1 MRSIELLSEM
11 VAFPSISSTSNVE
24 VSRWVENQLQLRGF
38 QIEWLSYQDAHGIT
52 KACIL
57 GQKGPATGRGLSYFC
72 HSDVVPVNTWS
83 FSESG
88 PWTLFEKDGRV
99 YGRGSCDMKGSL
111 ICMMS
116 AIDAI
121 GDAPLNAP
129 LNVVCTADEEVG
141 LQGARHIVADST
153 MYRDIVSRQSRA
165 IIGEPT
171 LLNVVHAHKG
181 GRSMRIKSHGVA
193 AHSSTGKGLNANF
206 AMIPFLAD
214 MYEMCQRIDGDV
226 QWQDD
231 RYDPPTINLNLGI
244 NDHTSAINITP
255 AQSICTIYFRT
266 MPGIDADAL
275 VSEIKASAE
284 RHQLDFEMMFQGNPL
299 FTDPECNFIA
309 ELLAVADKPSSQTV
323 SYGTDGSC
331 FTELKD
337 IAVLGPG
344 DIRQAHTD
352 DEWIDIQQ
360 LKDGT
365 LLYEKLIRR
374 WCVEDA

>member
-1 MRSIELLSEM
+1 M
-11 VAFPSISSTSNVE
+11 VAFPSVSSTTNVD

-38 QIEWLSYQDAHGIT
+38 ETEWIAYTDSNGIA
-52 KACIL
+52 KACVS
-57 GQKGPATGRGLSYFC
+57 GQKGPALGRGLAYFC
-72 HSDVVPVNTWS
+72 HSDVVPVDTWNFPDS
-83 FSESG
+83 D
-88 PWTLFEKDGRV
+88 PWALFEKHGRV

-111 ICMMS
+111 VCMLS

-121 GDAPLNAP
+121 GDTPLIAP

-141 LQGARHIVADST
+141 LQGARRVVAESA
-153 MYRDIVSRQSRA
+153 MYRDIVGRQSRA

-181 GRSMRIKSHGVA
+181 GRSMKIKSQGIA

-206 AMIPFLAD
+206 AMIPFLLD
-214 MYEMCQRIDGDV
+214 MVELCQRVEGDLD
-226 QWQDD
+226 WQDD

-244 NDHTSAINITP
+244 NDHNSAINITS

-266 MPGIDADAL
+266 MPAIDADAL
-275 VSEIKASAE
+275 VAEIKASAE
-284 RHQLDFEMMFQGNPL
+284 RHHLDFEMMFQGNPL
-299 FTDPECNFIA
+299 FTNPDSRFIE
-309 ELLAVADKPSSQTV
+309 ELLKLTGKTVSQTV

-331 FTELKD
+331 FTELND

-352 DEWIDIQQ
+352 DEWIDVQQ
-360 LKDGT
+360 LKQGA
-365 LLYEKLIRR
+365 LVYEKLIRN
-374 WCVEDA
+374 WCIQSR